1 MFIAKMY
8 GGPGD
13 HARYIFYNN
22 HLKSIQ
28 MNRILK
34 MGIVASIIII
44 AGCEQLPDP
53 AGVRGVAVIPAITDI
68 NPGIFDSKDLEHS
81 YVEFKVTLP
90 EGTNTDKVTIAG
102 SYAGKMES
110 IEVAEVT
117 SFPATVRLS
126 SADVA
131 NKLGI
136 DLADISNGDVFTFE
150 LITYANG
157 VVTRSNAVIF
167 VAVACA
173 YNPDLAIGSYHSV
186 SSDWNTDGDITL
198 TRDPDDPYKIYV
210 SGLEEMEGLVEDQGP
225 LVMYIDPVT
234 YEVTV
239 PEKTLASEAF
249 GYGSISYSGH
259 GVYHSC
265 DGSYVMYFDIS
276 LTELGNQ
283 GTNKFDFTRNP

>member
-1 MFIAKMY
+1 
-8 GGPGD
+8 
-13 HARYIFYNN
+13 
-22 HLKSIQ
+22 
-28 MNRILK
+28 MNRIIK
-34 MGIVASIIII
+34 MVITVSIILI

-68 NPGIFDSKDLEHS
+68 NPGIFDSKDLENS
-81 YVEFKVTLP
+81 YVEFKVILP
-90 EGTNTDKVTIAG
+90 EGTNADKVTVTG
-102 SYAGKMES
+102 SYAGNIKTVEL
-110 IEVAEVT
+110 AEVT
-117 SFPATVRLS
+117 SFPATVRLA
-126 SADVA
+126 SAEVA
-131 NKLGI
+131 DKLGI
-136 DLADISNGDVFTFE
+136 ELADISNGDVFTFE
-150 LITYANG
+150 LITDANG
-157 VVTRSNAVIF
+157 VITRSNAVLF

-173 YNPDLAIGSYHSV
+173 YDPALALGSYHSI
-186 SSDWNTDGDITL
+186 SSDWNSEGDITL
-198 TRDPDDPYKIYV
+198 TPDPDDPYKIYV

-225 LVMYIDPVT
+225 LVMNIDPVT

-276 LTELGNQ
+276 LTDLGSQ